1 MEQTQDKPTSA
12 RKRIPEPQVEG
23 GSEKGRK
30 KLKKARTEP
39 REGTG
44 SEEKQIKKIMQFK
57 NLEQKLTEREKSKKV
72 LLKKLQK
79 LRKSGGPVSEAEMT
93 TVNIEQKE
101 TKTKSSTA
109 SSIKRETCKIGESSL
124 KLQEMETKTGKSKK
138 KMSPTD
144 GCVNKEDAEWYQNS
158 VSIAFNQ
165 LKNGMLQGEQLQ
177 MVVQKFTLE
186 ICRCMQHIKLQP
198 GVELVEVQDI
208 VDTIADKEGTAL
220 KSFLKG
226 ELVLSKDVWQQLI
239 DLKFWVTV
247 SRNKQITKQLEE
259 GIYGRNAKT
268 PEEET
273 YLRNKIAYI
282 FKHRGKA
289 YKHNAKVAEGLSELA
304 QQMGNL
310 SDFYVVAQA
319 ATVDEIIINSLSIDR
334 ILKEQKSNKK
344 RQDKLLQEH
353 LTSKAV
359 EETCLPLMKDD
370 WAEGSFKLTRQLAAK
385 VVYFMRKN
393 LFKEANV
400 ESIADKF
407 KLKKQQLYKLVSG
420 KKLKS
425 GKVTK

>member
-1 MEQTQDKPTSA
+1 MEQAQDKPTSS
-12 RKRIPEPQVEG
+12 RKRISKPQVEG

-39 REGTG
+39 GEGTE
-44 SEEKQIKKIMQFK
+44 SEEKQIKTIMQFK
-57 NLEQKLTEREKSKKV
+57 NPEQKLTEREKSKKV

-79 LRKSGGPVSEAEMT
+79 LRKSGGAVSEAEMT
-93 TVNIEQKE
+93 TVKIKKKGTE
-101 TKTKSSTA
+101 TKLSTA
-109 SSIKRETCKIGESSL
+109 SSIKKETCEIDESSL
-124 KLQEMETKTGKSKK
+124 KLQEVETKTGKSKK
-138 KMSPTD
+138 ETSLTD

-158 VSIAFNQ
+158 VSISFNQ

-177 MVVQKFTLE
+177 MIVQKFTLE

-198 GVELVEVQDI
+198 GVELAEVQDI
-208 VDTIADKEGTAL
+208 VDTIADKEGKAL

-226 ELVLSKDVWQQLI
+226 ELLLSKDMWQQLI
-239 DLKFWVTV
+239 DLKFGVTV
-247 SRNKQITKQLEE
+247 SQGKQITKQLEE

-304 QQMGNL
+304 QQMDIL

-319 ATVDEIIINSLSIDR
+319 ATVDGIVINSPSIDR
-334 ILKEQKSNKK
+334 MLKEQKSNKK
-344 RQDKLLQEH
+344 RQDELLQEH

-359 EETCLPLMKDD
+359 E
-370 WAEGSFKLTRQLAAK
+370 G
-385 VVYFMRKN
+385 
-393 LFKEANV
+393 
-400 ESIADKF
+400 
-407 KLKKQQLYKLVSG
+407 
-420 KKLKS
+420 
-425 GKVTK
+425 